1 MRLRIL
7 LLLPLIGL
15 LTACLDN
22 TSQHLGLTHEGLKY
36 KQLAEPSE
44 IEKQAGVAA
53 LAAWRTA
60 DLKDRRALADKL
72 VLGKTLIGKSEKEL
86 RDSLGEPLAPK
97 TADGY
102 MDWNAAG
109 IEPTKFVHRCQL
121 SVRVKGDQVSDA
133 YIFEEK

>member
-1 MRLRIL
+1 MRLRIF
-7 LLLPLIGL
+7 LLLPLLCL
-15 LTACLDN
+15 LTACVDN
-22 TSQHLGLTHEGLKY
+22 SSPHVGLTHEGLKY

-53 LAAWRTA
+53 LAAWKTA
-60 DLKDRRALADKL
+60 DLKDRKAFADKL
-72 VLGKTLIGKSEKEL
+72 VIGKTLIGKSEKEL

-109 IEPTKFVHRCQL
+109 VEPSKFVHRCQL
-121 SVRVKGDQVSDA
+121 AVRVKGDRVSDA